1 MSRALIL
8 LNNDADRAKASAWI
22 AKAPPK
28 TRVEFKGP
36 RRSIPQ
42 NDRLWAHLTD
52 IASQKDWHGEKLTA
66 NQWKMLFLDALKSEF
81 HAVPNLAGTGIVD
94 IGRSSADLS
103 KEEMSE
109 FLALIEAWCA
119 QNGVTLRDP
128 VAA

>member
-8 LNNDADRAKASAWI
+8 LNTDADRAKASAWI

-28 TRVEFKGP
+28 TRVEFKAP

-52 IASQKDWHGEKLTA
+52 IANQAHWHGEKFTP

-109 FLALIEAWCA
+109 LLALIEAWGA
-119 QNGVTLRDP
+119 QNGVTFHDRE
-128 VAA
+128 AA

>member
-1 MSRALIL
+1 MSRALTTL
-8 LNNDADRAKASAWI
+8 RTDDDRAKESSWI
-22 AKAPPK
+22 AKAPVG
-28 TRVEFKGP
+28 TRVEFKAP

-52 IASQKDWHGEKLTA
+52 IAEQTDWHGEKLKP
-66 NQWKMLFLDALKSEF
+66 NEWKLLFLDALKSEY
-81 HAVPNLAGTGIVD
+81 HVVPNLAGTGISD

-109 FLALIEAWCA
+109 LLAIIEAWCA

-128 VAA
+128 VTA